1 MWVVF
6 MTWLFPFV
14 CKLASFFCSLL
25 LLLLFSVLLLLLM
38 FGLVVLGEVESG
50 MLVLHFVH
58 IYASQNERKKK
69 RKREGEEGRIGR

>member
-38 FGLVVLGEVESG
+38 FGLVVLLGEIGSG

-58 IYASQNERKKK
+58 IYASQNERKRREKGK
-69 RKREGEEGRIGR
+69 EKREE